1 MSNIVV
7 NFWDLTTDFRAS
19 PKDLR
24 RNLPLDEERKER
36 IRKQKREY
44 YLRNRE
50 AINAKRRQKEPSPE
64 LRERK
69 KEINRRFREKHKE
82 RLREEKRAYY
92 LANKERISARR
103 KELRKLKNEQKKQA
117 EKQAVPT

>member
-1 MSNIVV
+1 MSKAAV

-24 RNLPLDEERKER
+24 RTLPLDEEQKER
-36 IRKQKREY
+36 VRKRKREY

-50 AINAKRRQKEPSPE
+50 VINAKRRQKIQTPE
-64 LRERK
+64 EKERRQK
-69 KEINRRFREKHKE
+69 ANRKFREKHKE

-92 LANKERISARR
+92 LRNRERICARR
-103 KELRKLKNEQKKQA
+103 KELRKLKNEQK
-117 EKQAVPT
+117 EKQAVPA

>member
-1 MSNIVV
+1 M

-44 YLRNRE
+44 YLRNKE
-50 AINAKRRQKEPSPE
+50 VINAKRRQKEPSPE
-64 LRERK
+64 FKERK

-92 LANKERISARR
+92 LANRERICARR
-103 KELRKLKNEQKKQA
+103 KELWKLKNEQK